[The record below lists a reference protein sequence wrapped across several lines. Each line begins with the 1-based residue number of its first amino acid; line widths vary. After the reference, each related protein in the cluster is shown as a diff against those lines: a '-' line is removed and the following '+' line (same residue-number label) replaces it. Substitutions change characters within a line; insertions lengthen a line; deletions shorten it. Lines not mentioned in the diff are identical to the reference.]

1 MGREVPDTER
11 GDLPGPL
18 AEPPWAPARCINI
31 LLSQGA
37 LECQHHKTQ
46 GLSTA
51 GLFLSPTRA
60 PPPPPSP
67 QRLSCHVAQGSHFT

>member
-1 MGREVPDTER
+1 MGRDMGREVPATGR
-11 GDLPGPL
+11 GDLPRPL
-18 AEPPWAPARCINI
+18 AEPPWEPARCINI

-51 GLFLSPTRA
+51 GLFLTLSPPA
-60 PPPPPSP
+60 SPPSP
-67 QRLSCHVAQGSHFT
+67 PSV